1 MKMNNSVESLVDSLV
16 VSLSAGHLVQAAKGH
31 HGIASDD
38 SGCGVNYF
46 DPNDPQSPKNQ
57 PGRVRLYYFW
67 GPPKGYDTVTSE
79 DEYLRVLA
87 NTLRAR
93 GATDAAQQIDEI
105 RKGEQT

>member
-16 VSLSAGHLVQAAKGH
+16 VLLSPCHLVQAAKGH

-38 SGCGVNYF
+38 FGCGMNYF
-46 DPNDPQSPKNQ
+46 DPNDPQSPNNR
-57 PGRVRLYYFW
+57 PGQVRFSTS
-67 GPPKGYDTVTSE
+67 GAAEGYDTVTSE

-87 NTLRAR
+87 NTLRAK

-105 RKGEQT
+105 RKGGRT